1 MGLMASTEAKQPC
14 YTGGSKPSH
23 VCGWGDFNAAPMAQ
37 GLRRRW
43 QRPRRALAC
52 RPEEVGIIE
61 VGIGLGAFVVYV
73 LFWVAIA
80 LLLHRLAS

>member
-1 MGLMASTEAKQPC
+1 MLHLWPKDSVVDGHAFA
-14 YTGGSKPSH
+14 GSWH
-23 VCGWGDFNAAPMAQ
+23 AV
-37 GLRRRW
+37 L
-43 QRPRRALAC
+43 
-52 RPEEVGIIE
+52 IE

>member
-1 MGLMASTEAKQPC
+1 MGRIASTGAKQRAI
-14 YTGGSKPSH
+14 TGACTPSD
-23 VCGWGDFNAAPMAQ
+23 VCGWGDLNAAPMAQ

-52 RPEEVGIIE
+52 RPDEVGIIE